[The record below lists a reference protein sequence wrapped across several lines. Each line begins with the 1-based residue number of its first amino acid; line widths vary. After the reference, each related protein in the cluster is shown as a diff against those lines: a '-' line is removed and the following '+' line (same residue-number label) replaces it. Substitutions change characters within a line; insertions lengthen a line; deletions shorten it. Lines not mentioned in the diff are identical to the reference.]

1 MIRSYSE
8 LIKLPTF
15 EERFEYLNLKGRV
28 GKELFGYDR
37 YLNQVFY
44 QSQRWKKVRREIIL
58 RDNGCDLGMPGFEIE
73 KGIFIHH
80 MNVLT
85 KEDIERETEYLIN
98 PEYLITVSRNT
109 HQAIHYGDKN
119 LLPIINFV
127 ERRPNDTKLW

>member
-119 LLPIINFV
+119 LLPIFNFV

>member
-119 LLPIINFV
+119 LLPIFNFV
-127 ERRPNDTKLW
+127 ERKPNDTKLW